1 MSIET
6 IVFYLLSGM
15 VLAFGAMTVTT
26 RHIFRAAVFLL
37 FTLIGIAGI
46 YLLMEMNFMAAL
58 QVVIYVG
65 GIVVL
70 IIFSIFLTHQVGE
83 KIAVQLPKRLIR
95 SALVA
100 ASGLALV
107 LCVLIPHV
115 FKSSEEMPVE
125 ASVENIGRQLL
136 NYKDYGY
143 ALPFEVIS
151 VFLLAALI
159 GSIVIAM
166 KSKTTDENK

>member
-1 MSIET
+1 MNIET

-15 VLAFGAMTVTT
+15 IVTFGAMTVTT
-26 RHIFRAAVFLL
+26 RHIFRAAVYLL

-83 KIAVQLPKRLIR
+83 KIAVQLPMRLLR

-107 LCVLIPHV
+107 LCVLIPHA
-115 FKSSEEMPVE
+115 FTSSEAMPID

-136 NYKDYGY
+136 NYKEFGY

-166 KSKTTDENK
+166 KSSPTDENK